1 QWYTPGAGWGASPP
15 HDVDALIEQLES
27 EFEDSQ
33 LLTMSFA
40 VGTEG
45 CTKVATCTGSCP
57 CGTG

>member
-1 QWYTPGAGWGASPP
+1 MENDRDDVEGIALD
-15 HDVDALIEQLES
+15 DVDALIEQLES

-45 CTKVATCTGSCP
+45 CTKVASCTGSCP
-57 CGTG
+57 CGPG